1 MRLRSLVDFLLL
13 CLIVVCSTSSSSA
26 AKSHVDDLDC
36 GDPKAYSVEEDP
48 ETNSLKI
55 IRDGTVFHTIKLLS
69 DAERNGFG
77 FNGVKKT
84 RDGFEL
90 SIEYGSV
97 IYYAK
102 TFMFTCRQHKLYLSK
117 IRVESFNKH
126 NPEKWSRKVV
136 RVQPNVPLEKFSL
149 TDFMLE
155 GVVQREPRVS
165 RDRHY
170 APRR

>member
-1 MRLRSLVDFLLL
+1 MRMRTFADFLLC
-13 CLIVVCSTSSSSA
+13 CLIVACSTTSSLV
-26 AKSHVDDLDC
+26 AKSHLDNLDC
-36 GDPKAYSVEEDP
+36 GDPKGYSVEEDP

-55 IRDGTVFHTIKLLS
+55 VSDGNVFHTIKLFT
-69 DAERNGFG
+69 DEERNGFA
-77 FNGVKKT
+77 FNGAKKT
-84 RDGFEL
+84 KDGFEM

-102 TFMFTCRQHKLYLSK
+102 TFTFICRQHKLYLTK

-136 RVQPNVPLEKFSL
+136 RVQPKVPLEKFSI

-155 GVVQREPRVS
+155 GVVKE
-165 RDRHY
+165 
-170 APRR
+170 